1 MSKKENK
8 DKVYKKNKE
17 KVYKKAQE
25 YIQKYKN
32 IIVCDVKDISA
43 DKIQKIR
50 HEIISLKNTDTLCGK
65 TTVIQKSIDEFLA
78 KPNLP
83 KKFPKKELKEL
94 SESMPGLHLLLI
106 FTDKDLGD
114 INTIINKYVIEKQ
127 AKPGQFSPVEI
138 IIPAGP
144 TGMDSSQIDYFQA
157 LKIPTKV
164 SRNQLEITT
173 ATKILTVGQKITL
186 SEINLMKKFN
196 IKPYKH
202 QIRIKKV
209 LLNGK
214 LYGEEILKITDDYMK
229 VSVEKA
235 LKNVLGF
242 SLGAHIPT
250 EDSAPHVI
258 SNAFKNICALGLG
271 TNCLF
276 DAIQNIK
283 EAPKETKKETKKKEE
298 PKKEEPKKEEKPPED
313 EDDIDL
319 GGLF

>member
-1 MSKKENK
+1 MP
-8 DKVYKKNKE
+8 
-17 KVYKKAQE
+17 KKANKIHVFEKTQE
-25 YIQKYKN
+25 YFKKYKN
-32 IIVCDVKDISA
+32 IFIVDVKDIST

-50 HEIISLKNTDTLCGK
+50 HEIVSLGETETLCGK
-65 TTVIQKSIDEFLA
+65 TTVIQKSIDEMIKDA
-78 KPNLP
+78 KGDLP
-83 KKFPKKELKEL
+83 KHLPKKELEGFV
-94 SESMPGLHLLLI
+94 EAMPGLHLLLI
-106 FTDKDLGD
+106 FTNKDIGD
-114 INTIINKYVIEKQ
+114 ISGITGKYVIEKQ

-173 ATKILTVGQKITL
+173 ATKILAVGQKITL

-202 QIRIKKV
+202 QMKIKKL

-214 LYGEEILKITDDYMK
+214 LYGEEILKVTDDYMK
-229 VSVEKA
+229 VRLEQGI
-235 LKNVLGF
+235 KNILGF
-242 SLGAHIPT
+242 SLAAHVPT
-250 EDSAPHVI
+250 EAAAPHII
-258 SNAFKNICALGLG
+258 SNAFRNICALSIG
-271 TNCLF
+271 TNVLI
-276 DAIQNIK
+276 DATKNMKDAPK
-283 EAPKETKKETKKKEE
+283 EAPKKKEESKKKEE
-298 PKKEEPKKEEKPPED
+298 PKKEEKKEEPPEE